1 MNTAERVAII
11 VGSIERAALSL
22 HPLVIDGDTETAK
35 AAHDA
40 LNALTAAR
48 ANAELFILTEGAAS

>member
-1 MNTAERVAII
+1 MSASTVDVIVA
-11 VGSIERAALSL
+11 GIERAAKAL
-22 HPLVIDGDTETAK
+22 HPLVIGGDVEVAK

-48 ANAELFILTEGAAS
+48 AHAELLALEQGA

>member
-1 MNTAERVAII
+1 MSDAEKFATI
-11 VGSIERAALSL
+11 VRSIEAAARHMHTILLDSDVE
-22 HPLVIDGDTETAK
+22 HSK

-48 ANAELFILTEGAAS
+48 ANAELLTLTEGATS